1 MHMFA
6 LYCVLYCTH
15 LRAYSAV
22 YLCTTTTGANVLPS
36 CREDGSSMWAK
47 VLSAVW
53 RGALI
58 FDRIAFYK
66 LGTLFFESSL

>member
-6 LYCVLYCTH
+6 LYCTVH

-58 FDRIAFYK
+58 FDRIAYK
-66 LGTLFFESSL
+66 LRFLFFKFSLQA

>member
-1 MHMFA
+1 MHIFA
-6 LYCVLYCTH
+6 QIANTCTLLKGALLACARACTVLSSDR
-15 LRAYSAV
+15 LA
-22 YLCTTTTGANVLPS
+22 G
-36 CREDGSSMWAK
+36 DGTSMWAK

-53 RGALI
+53 CGALI